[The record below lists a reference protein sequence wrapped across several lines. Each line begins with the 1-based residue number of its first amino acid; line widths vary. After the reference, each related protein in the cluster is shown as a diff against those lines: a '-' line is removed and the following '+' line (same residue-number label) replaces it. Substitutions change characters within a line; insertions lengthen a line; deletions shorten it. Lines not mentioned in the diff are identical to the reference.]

1 MRLQRRNVNTVMY
14 GTETIASL
22 GDQILNLL
30 PKNWKYSKC
39 FNKFKKNIREWTT
52 KECPRVYVKV
62 NIH

>member
-39 FNKFKKNIREWTT
+39 FNRSKKNIRKWTT

-62 NIH
+62 TIH